1 MDAYI
6 IYACSGKFKT
16 WVRIPPSVLGV
27 YTVEFSLREECTEH
41 LKDRVQG
48 VKSFFQFKARKTG
61 VVNEISLTYK
71 LFLRDVSGLDHPF
84 HVKVTKLTQGV
95 VTNCGSSSIGR
106 APAFQAGC

>member
-1 MDAYI
+1 MFEVTNLRKKITSGVISRRLWVRFPFSQLKYADVPVDAYI

-61 VVNEISLTYK
+61 VWERWLSDNL
-71 LFLRDVSGLDHPF
+71 HP
-84 HVKVTKLTQGV
+84 
-95 VTNCGSSSIGR
+95 
-106 APAFQAGC
+106 